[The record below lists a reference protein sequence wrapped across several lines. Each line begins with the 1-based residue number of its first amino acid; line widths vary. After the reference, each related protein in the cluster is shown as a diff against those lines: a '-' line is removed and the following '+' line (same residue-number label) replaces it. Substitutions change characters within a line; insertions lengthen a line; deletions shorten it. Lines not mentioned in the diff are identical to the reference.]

1 MHARSAAVNNVRIA
15 RPALPTSKDVMSRRI
30 YQLKVTLTQTDP
42 PIWRRLLVPG
52 GYTLDRVS
60 RIIQLAL
67 GWQGYHLHS
76 FEIGGEQYGE
86 PDPLGELE
94 LADELDVRL
103 DSVATESAR
112 FTYVYDFGDWWE
124 HEVLVERIV
133 PADPDER
140 YPVCVAGERAG
151 PPEDVGGAGG
161 YADLLAV
168 LADPAKPTRP
178 ASGTGSPIS
187 ILTAGTPHMRPRC
200 CAG

>member
-1 MHARSAAVNNVRIA
+1 MSQTPVEAGN
-15 RPALPTSKDVMSRRI
+15 PKDTMQRRI
-30 YQLKVTLTQTDP
+30 YQLKVTVADTDP
-42 PIWRRLLVPG
+42 PIWRRVLVPG

-60 RIIQLAL
+60 RIIQLSL

-76 FEIGGEQYGE
+76 FEIDGDQYGE

-103 DSVATESAR
+103 DAVATEGSR

-124 HEVLVERIV
+124 HEILVERV
-133 PADPDER
+133 APADPDER

-168 LADPAKPTRP
+168 LADPAKPDP
-178 ASGTGSPIS
+178 SGFRDWLAEFDPDRWNAANTST
-187 ILTAGTPHMRPRC
+187 LLRRMT
-200 CAG
+200 